1 MKKSIFLIAFA
12 LVSFAFTA
20 NAQCCSSKGKKK
32 GSCSKMSSTTSKSII
47 TDEKDASISATNP
60 APIATEANY
69 KTETFTVYG
78 NCGMCEKTIEGSLKG
93 VNGINLGDWNKETD
107 IMTVSYDPT
116 AITLDEIKQKIA
128 DVGYD
133 SDTHRAKEEVYNE
146 LPGCCQ
152 YDRPAPIKQ

>member
-1 MKKSIFLIAFA
+1 MKKNIFLVAFI

-32 GSCSKMSSTTSKSII
+32 ASCSKMTSTTQTAITSKK
-47 TDEKDASISATNP
+47 EAMVSAAIP
-60 APIATEANY
+60 ANQL
-69 KTETFTVYG
+69 KTEKFTVYG
-78 NCGMCEKTIEGSLKG
+78 NCGMCEKTIEGSLKD
-93 VNGINLGDWNKETD
+93 VNGINLGDWDKETD

-116 AITLDEIKQKIA
+116 VITLNEIKQKIA

-133 SDTHRAKEEVYNE
+133 SDSHRAPEEAYNN

-152 YDRPAPIKQ
+152 YDRPAKQTDKQ